1 MEMFRLRRRAALS
14 GMSLAMMAMLLP
26 VGVMAGSSGDL
37 LPDLRMA
44 KPSDIRLTTGT
55 TKDGPDRRLLRFSA
69 LILNVGQGP
78 LVVKGKRDC
87 ATSACPKMRTA
98 QRIKQA
104 DGTWR
109 GVATDRAGRFDVG
122 DGHNHWHT
130 MRFQGYELFQM
141 DPPPEAPAGPLLG
154 AKTGFCFF
162 DTNGHRLDL
171 PGAPQRRV
179 FSESG
184 CGRSGSTSFRMGI
197 SVGWGDMYDWSLPR
211 QWIDTTGIDDGRYL
225 LCSTANAEGDWLE
238 TNTANNQAWAEIRLL
253 QNDTVQVL
261 RRGRSACS
269 SQLAAPPADVGEM
282 SEASAAAAST
292 VTAQTASTLRSV
304 ADADADGG
312 GGAADLGFLCPID
325 STATAG
331 LLNGA

>member
-1 MEMFRLRRRAALS
+1 MLRLRRRAALL

-26 VGVMAGSSGDL
+26 VGVMAGSPGDL

-55 TKDGPDRRLLRFSA
+55 TRDGPDRRLLRFSA

-87 ATSACPKMRTA
+87 ATSACPEMRTA

-130 MRFQGYELFQM
+130 MRFQKYELFQM
-141 DPPPEAPAGPLLG
+141 EAPARPLLG

-171 PGAPQRRV
+171 PGAPQGRV
-179 FSESG
+179 FTEPG
-184 CGRSGSTSFRMGI
+184 CGRASSTSFRMGI
-197 SVGWGDMYDWSLPR
+197 SVGWGDMYGWSLPR

-261 RRGRSACS
+261 GRGRSACS
-269 SQLAAPPADVGEM
+269 SQLAGPPAPVGET
-282 SEASAAAAST
+282 SDASAAAST
-292 VTAQTASTLRSV
+292 VTAQTASALQSV

-331 LLNGA
+331 ILNGA